1 MTLVVSLISES
12 WAIQVSDRRLVYV
25 GPDGTVVRRDDEK
38 NKAILWCNRLAF
50 SYTGLGELGPGRE
63 GTDAWLARELAAWWG
78 EEDRMGQDQGAVID
92 AIGKRAEVAIR
103 RLTESQSVPRAL
115 LRHIFSGVGWAQF
128 DARGGLVPYIVDIH
142 NEDAQAQDG
151 IGDNFSRFVHR
162 LPEGENPI
170 VVRWVG
176 QELGAEE
183 ERLGDLRQVDP
194 ASKEFGPFAAEV
206 LAGIVRAVA
215 ATNGLVGRGLLI
227 NALPKWAIHPGSG
240 ETILLAGGPMWEQ
253 LTFLYVPSDDDD
265 PVVRGPLYVCEGR
278 QMSGFEAWVPSAE
291 EIGAVEPGA
300 QGNPAEPSG

>member
-1 MTLVVSLISES
+1 VTLVVSLISES

-25 GPDGTVVRRDDEK
+25 GPDGTVVRRDDGK

-78 EEDRMGQDQGAVID
+78 EEDRRGQDQGAVID

-128 DARGGLVPYIVDIH
+128 DGRGGLVPYIVDIH

-278 QMSGFEAWVPSAE
+278 QMSGFEAWGPSAE
-291 EIGAVEPGA
+291 EIGAVEPGT